1 LRVVIDEQIGTPAMK
16 KFVSTWDQTVVAG
29 EAKGKALGR
38 AEGRAEMLLRLLQ
51 KRFGAVPA
59 ATRKR
64 VLAAAIADLDRW
76 AERILDAATL
86 AEVFARK

>member
-1 LRVVIDEQIGTPAMK
+1 
-16 KFVSTWDQTVVAG
+16 
-29 EAKGKALGR
+29 
-38 AEGRAEMLLRLLQ
+38 MLLRLLQ